1 MRITPMHEQILCRE
15 DWIVLRGLDE
25 SGRIVLVSC
34 DSEHVVL
41 LPECWKPLVKRYVG
55 APW

>member
-1 MRITPMHEQILCRE
+1 MHEQLLCRE
-15 DWIVLRGLDE
+15 DWIVLRGLDK
-25 SGRIVLVSC
+25 SGRVVLVSW

-41 LPECWKPLVKRYVG
+41 LPECWKPLVKRCIG

>member
-1 MRITPMHEQILCRE
+1 MHEQLLCRE

-25 SGRIVLVSC
+25 SGRVVLVSC

-41 LPECWKPLVKRYVG
+41 LPECWKPLVKRSVG
-55 APW
+55 TPW